1 MLELAGRIA
10 DIAGVYANLGRGT
23 LAVHPVLD
31 MSSERLTEKVR
42 FVRDAASSAGRSP
55 DDVELELSLLL
66 CRVVRSRREALEVFE
81 RAATLWGVP
90 RQAIEESPAVL
101 VGTIGQCMELLV
113 ERRER
118 YGFSYIHVG
127 SDFEN
132 TSEMVARLADR

>member
-1 MLELAGRIA
+1 MFLIKRPTEKRIA
-10 DIAGVYANLGRGT
+10 DFLRSTETLPFSYTEAGMTAVQPPAGYRVDHNRVILGKGPET
-23 LAVHPVLD
+23 
-31 MSSERLTEKVR
+31 
-42 FVRDAASSAGRSP
+42 
-55 DDVELELSLLL
+55 
-66 CRVVRSRREALEVFE
+66 FE